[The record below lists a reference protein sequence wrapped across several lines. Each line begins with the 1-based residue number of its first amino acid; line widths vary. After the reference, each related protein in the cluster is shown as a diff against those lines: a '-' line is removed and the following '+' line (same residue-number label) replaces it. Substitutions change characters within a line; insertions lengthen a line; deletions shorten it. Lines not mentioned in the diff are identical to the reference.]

1 MEDTMKKMEDS
12 RTEQAS
18 GGNGVYDGN
27 PLMGM
32 LDMYYRM
39 AMEETNPELKA
50 DAARRYN
57 QTLDQLMSQSVNC
70 AGYRHIPM

>member
-12 RTEQAS
+12 RAEEAAC
-18 GGNGVYDGN
+18 GNGVYDGN

-57 QTLDQLMSQSVNC
+57 QTLDQLMSQGVNC
-70 AGYRHIPM
+70 AGYRRIPM

>member
-1 MEDTMKKMEDS
+1 MDNTMKKMDDS
-12 RTEQAS
+12 LTEQLS
-18 GGNGVYDGN
+18 GGNGIYDGN

-39 AMEETNPELKA
+39 AMEETNPALKA
-50 DAARRYN
+50 DAARSYN
-57 QTLDQLMSQSVNC
+57 QTLDQLMSQGVNC